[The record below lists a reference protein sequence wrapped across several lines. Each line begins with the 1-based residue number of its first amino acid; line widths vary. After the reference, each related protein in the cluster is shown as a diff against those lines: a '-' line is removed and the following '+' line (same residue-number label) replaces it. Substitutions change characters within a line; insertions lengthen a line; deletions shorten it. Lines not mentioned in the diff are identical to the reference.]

1 MQKKNG
7 TGSSVYPCLRTLTEE
22 RIFNCHFN
30 HRVVNKA
37 IPFQKQN
44 VKSNYIPVTETQESS
59 AKF

>member
-1 MQKKNG
+1 M
-7 TGSSVYPCLRTLTEE
+7 YPCLRTLTEE

-30 HRVVNKA
+30 QRVVNKA